1 LASPE
6 LDNLFRDLLASNR
19 HRPQGDAVDC
29 DRPVYVVS
37 VIGAAPDLSV
47 IDVDLRFIAG
57 RTYCC
62 AEPGCH
68 VPFDKE
74 QHRLRRLA
82 AERAIQL
89 PQAMTV
95 RWHCH
100 VEEGAKLE
108 CLKALGLPLEKVKPT
123 TSKWHTANTR
133 QNNPTMKPTPR
144 QA

>member
-1 LASPE
+1 MANSE

-19 HRPQGDAVDC
+19 GPGYGA
-29 DRPVYVVS
+29 S
-37 VIGAAPDLSV
+37 VTGAAPDLSM

-68 VPFDKE
+68 VPFDKA
-74 QHRLRRLA
+74 QHRLHRLA
-82 AERAIQL
+82 AERGIRL
-89 PQAMTV
+89 PEAVTV

-108 CLKALGLPLEKVKPT
+108 CHKPLGLPAE
-123 TSKWHTANTR
+123 SKAYDFVVVYGE
-133 QNNPTMKPTPR
+133 P
-144 QA
+144 AAG

>member
-1 LASPE
+1 MAYLE

-19 HRPQGDAVDC
+19 GPGYGVA
-29 DRPVYVVS
+29 

-74 QHRLRRLA
+74 QQRLRRLA
-82 AERAIQL
+82 AERAIEL
-89 PQAMTV
+89 PDALTV

-108 CLKALGLPLEKVKPT
+108 CHRHLASPAESKAYDFEVAYGA
-123 TSKWHTANTR
+123 TA
-133 QNNPTMKPTPR
+133 
-144 QA
+144 AG